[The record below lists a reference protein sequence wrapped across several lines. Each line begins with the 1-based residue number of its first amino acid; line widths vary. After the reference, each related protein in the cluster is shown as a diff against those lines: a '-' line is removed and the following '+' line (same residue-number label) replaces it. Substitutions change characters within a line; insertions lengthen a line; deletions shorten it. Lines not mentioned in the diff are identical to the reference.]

1 MQIEDSQVK
10 VMGYNNP
17 AVEGT
22 NITLSCPSGLVLTG
36 PSDMYIATCME
47 NGKWEPDLGEM
58 DCKGM

>member
-10 VMGYNNP
+10 IMGYNNP

-22 NITLSCPSGLVLTG
+22 NVTLSCPSGLVLTG
-36 PSDMYIATCME
+36 PNDIATCME